1 MPCSND
7 PSPSHYPFFHRKH
20 YTSRSPSR
28 PDAHTP
34 SHFFYPR
41 AATHHI
47 YILLSIPYGP
57 RWFGQPSFACFISR
71 GHEHFFHLHSRQ
83 TPSYL
88 YCGKGS
94 TGPFCIY
101 SYCRPQYCRFSS
113 ASSHVCHNRHPCIP
127 PCACTSLAWTT
138 HTSFCGFTP
147 YITEHIRPRPTIC
160 FFSSSHV
167 SYRSHYFVF
176 TPASF
181 PFVTTSHV
189 HISLA
194 LPLFPNFF
202 LFHLTL
208 DRGTTRLDTGIIL
221 FLEYYVLVQL
231 IRPFLLLTCIERKFV
246 NWTRWRCA
254 ALVNAYVRVYGLNGT
269 VAS

>member
-34 SHFFYPR
+34 SHFLSSGCNSSYLYSTFDSIR
-41 AATHHI
+41 SRDGSASR
-47 YILLSIPYGP
+47 LLPASSLGDMSI
-57 RWFGQPSFACFISR
+57 
-71 GHEHFFHLHSRQ
+71 FHLHSRQ

-208 DRGTTRLDTGIIL
+208 DRGKTRLDTGIIL

-254 ALVNAYVRVYGLNGT
+254 ALVNAYARVYGLNGT